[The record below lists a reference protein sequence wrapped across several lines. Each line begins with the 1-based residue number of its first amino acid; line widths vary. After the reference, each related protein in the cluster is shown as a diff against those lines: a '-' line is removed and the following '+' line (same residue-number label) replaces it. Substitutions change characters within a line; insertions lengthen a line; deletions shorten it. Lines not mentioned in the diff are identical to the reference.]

1 MTAHAGVRL
10 DDTHPLLHRSIQSA
24 RFVHCV
30 PREQITNLLTSLLFR
45 LKRLLTERIDNHIFS
60 CQEAFPLLQR
70 QWFNDKEQIVNK
82 NKCMMVFVR
91 LQLFFVPFLSGEKH
105 HISYISQKTKK
116 YYQYNKVCLWS
127 NEISYVSKDILFQQ
141 SAMFKMKTHK
151 YMILGLC
158 GRSK

>member
-1 MTAHAGVRL
+1 MTAHACVRL

-70 QWFNDKEQIVNK
+70 QQFNDKEQIVNK
-82 NKCMMVFVR
+82 NKCMKVFVR
-91 LQLFFVPFLSGEKH
+91 LQFFFVPFLSGEKH
-105 HISYISQKTKK
+105 HISYISQKIKNIINTTRCVYGPMKSVMSART
-116 YYQYNKVCLWS
+116 YCSSSLQC
-127 NEISYVSKDILFQQ
+127 SK
-141 SAMFKMKTHK
+141 
-151 YMILGLC
+151 
-158 GRSK
+158 